1 MAVITRKRSGG
12 VVAYYVKFKGAGPDG
27 RDYWELAG
35 RDKRHARSL
44 NAQRRREIADGTFQP
59 KLAATPTV
67 LAYAEDWL
75 SKRKIR
81 SADAEAFYLREYVL
95 AKGWLASLRMVEV
108 RKVHMRRLYGELQG
122 APSLDP
128 KKGGRPIAPRTAD
141 NIYGIVSSMFA
152 EAEADEVIPAS
163 PCKLKR
169 KTRNRRIRNKR
180 APYDVAAIVRLL
192 SAPNVHPAAKMFAA
206 LALFTGMREGEV
218 CARRWRD
225 LDRGAPGLWC
235 LEVNSQYE
243 DQPLKTDDGEAGE
256 HARKVPVHPKLQ
268 KLLAAWWDHGFE
280 LVYARKPTL
289 DDRIVPSFG
298 QGRGRIGRVP
308 RERAMGTHTKSS
320 AYKMWRTALERA
332 GVVNLSLHSTRH
344 TFITLCR
351 RGGADTAVV
360 EIITHNSA
368 GDIVDQY
375 THRQWDE
382 LCRAVLCFGVTP
394 SSGVLHGVTDDKQL
408 PFFSVE
414 ALGIEHARESRTS
427 SNPSE
432 AAPSDDPP
440 EPPAFPGERL
450 LPPAKRDARHP
461 LPPGLVAVRV
471 ELPGGECER
480 VVARRRDSV
489 ESLAARALAAAL
501 ALHGD
506 VDGRVLARPA

>member
-12 VVAYYVKFKGAGPDG
+12 VVAYYVKFKGAGPEG

-44 NAQRRREIADGTFQP
+44 NAQRRREMKDGAFQP
-59 KLAATPTV
+59 KLSSTPTV
-67 LAYAEDWL
+67 LAFAEDWL
-75 SKRKIR
+75 GKRRIR
-81 SADAEAFYLREYVL
+81 SAEDEAFYLREYVL
-95 AKGWLASLRMVEV
+95 SKDWLTGLRMVDV

-122 APSLDP
+122 APSLDA
-128 KKGGRPIAPRTAD
+128 KKNGRPIAPRTAD

-169 KTRNRRIRNKR
+169 KTRTRRIRNKR
-180 APYDVAAIVRLL
+180 APYDAASIVRLL

-235 LEVNSQYE
+235 LDVNSQYE
-243 DQPLKTDDGEAGE
+243 DQPLKTDDGEQGE

-268 KLLAAWWDHGFE
+268 ALLAAWWTHGFE

-289 DDRIVPSFG
+289 DERIVPSFG

-351 RGGADTAVV
+351 RGGADTEVV
-360 EIITHNSA
+360 ETITHNAA
-368 GDIVDQY
+368 GNIVDQY

-382 LCRAVLCFGVTP
+382 LCRAVLCFGVVP
-394 SSGVLHGVTDDKQL
+394 SVGVLQGVTDSKQL
-408 PFFSVE
+408 PFLSVE
-414 ALGIEHARESRTS
+414 APGIEHASETGTDGNSSES
-427 SNPSE
+427 
-432 AAPSDDPP
+432 APSDEPP
-440 EPPAFPGERL
+440 EPPAFTGNRPL
-450 LPPAKRDARHP
+450 LPAKRDARHP
-461 LPPGLVAVRV
+461 LPPGLVAVRL
-471 ELPGGECER
+471 ELPDGQVER
-480 VVARRRDSV
+480 LVPRRSDTV
-489 ESLAARALAAAL
+489 ESLAARALRSAKEL
-501 ALHGD
+501 G
-506 VDGRVLARPA
+506 GRLLARPAA